1 MMTFKEERDMLEKNV
16 KYLRDENERLKRE
29 KEASSGPCGCQAY
42 RDLEEKVGELKEDVK
57 DQREFD
63 NEVRDA
69 VEEFIEKLG
78 TIGFEGA

>member
-1 MMTFKEERDMLEKNV
+1 MMTFKAEVDK
-16 KYLRDENERLKRE
+16 LRSE

-42 RDLEEKVGELKEDVK
+42 RDLEEKVGDLKDDLK